1 MNYCAFTFV
10 PAVDAAAVA
19 VVVVDVDVWFG
30 LVSVAFDI
38 FSYYHE
44 SKSMP

>member
-19 VVVVDVDVWFG
+19 VVVVDVDVWG